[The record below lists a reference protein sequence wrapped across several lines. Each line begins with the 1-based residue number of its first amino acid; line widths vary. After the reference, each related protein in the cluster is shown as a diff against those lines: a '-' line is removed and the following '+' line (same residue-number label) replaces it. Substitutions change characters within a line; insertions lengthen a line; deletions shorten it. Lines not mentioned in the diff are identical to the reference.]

1 MVSCLEIVS
10 IDARHTQIIRSD
22 YQSTSPYINMTGN
35 MTTVKDLSMKG
46 TLDGGHTHW
55 LPDCTG
61 AINTFTK
68 MNFNTSVE
76 SNLGNIADNQARR
89 ESMVRSLYNA
99 ENPYGAIDTTANVLE
114 GQYVIS

>member
-22 YQSTSPYINMTGN
+22 YLPTSPYINMTGN

-61 AINTFTK
+61 AINVFTQ
-68 MNFNTSVE
+68 MNFNTDPM
-76 SNLGNIADNQARR
+76 SNLGNIADNQARQ
-89 ESMVRSLYNA
+89 ESMVRSMYNA
-99 ENPYGAIDTTANVLE
+99 LNPYGMIDTTANVLE
-114 GQYVIS
+114 GQYVVS